1 MTGIIFAVLLTVM
14 VIFFILQVKQASQ
27 SMIVEIVKAKS
38 WENLFYE
45 RSRKEKLE
53 DFLLDYKV
61 KKLKCLI

>member
-53 DFLLDYKV
+53 DFLLDYKANPD
-61 KKLKCLI
+61 KY